1 MDREFVR
8 EEVSAVLKPVV
19 QAAIKRALGIKYLV
33 TRDGAHSGP
42 RTLPFPSNGD
52 FPFVFPP
59 IWR

>member
-1 MDREFVR
+1 VR